1 MSSPGHERS
10 PASRPSSPLGEAT
23 VRAVFQLRTLTVGL
37 FGLIMMLAACGDSG
51 PDDYDDSTRE
61 AFMSGCVEEGSDPD
75 LVEVCECTYETAV
88 EELPFER
95 FRSVEDRLQQ
105 GESDIPDDVSQII
118 LDCIREVS
126 ASRS

>member
-1 MSSPGHERS
+1 M
-10 PASRPSSPLGEAT
+10 
-23 VRAVFQLRTLTVGL
+23 VQLRTLTVSL

-61 AFMSGCVEEGSDPD
+61 AFMAGCVEEDGDPD

-95 FRSVEDRLQQ
+95 FRSVENRLQQ
-105 GESDIPDDVSQII
+105 GESDIPDDVSEII